1 MPKIWE
7 KYFKIYNTYSSWLQ
21 MNSFYL
27 NFFIFSKKKLLRNI
41 RSCSEYLTLFTVY
54 RMFTLRNLVSIIMK
68 ARAYL
73 MYKIL
78 TRSRDDSGS
87 WPKDIFCKRYIVS
100 LCPRLRYVLYRNECI
115 TDAIICSFNLHNLKF
130 KLSEFKIGL
139 WRSKKL
145 WKHFKNDKNALY
157 FTLKALFV
165 LKIFNFL
172 SWLFGHVEQTARLE
186 R

>member
-1 MPKIWE
+1 MATNE
-7 KYFKIYNTYSSWLQ
+7 LFLFK
-21 MNSFYL
+21 
-27 NFFIFSKKKLLRNI
+27 FFHILKKK
-41 RSCSEYLTLFTVY
+41 SCSGISEAALSISHFLLFIKCLRYVNLCLPSWKHARIYKTLTG
-54 RMFTLRNLVSIIMK
+54 
-68 ARAYL
+68 
-73 MYKIL
+73 
-78 TRSRDDSGS
+78 SRDDSGS
-87 WPKDIFCKRYIVS
+87 WPKNIFCKRYIVS

-145 WKHFKNDKNALY
+145 WKLFKNDKNALY